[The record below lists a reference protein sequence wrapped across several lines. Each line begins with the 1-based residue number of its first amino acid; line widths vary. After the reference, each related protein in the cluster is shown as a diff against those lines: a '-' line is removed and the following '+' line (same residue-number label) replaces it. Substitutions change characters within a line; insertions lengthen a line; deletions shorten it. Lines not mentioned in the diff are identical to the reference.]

1 MYNTPYVRTPQG
13 EIRIRRG
20 WRDYIYRN
28 IIFLSPSPEGGARA
42 GWLSC
47 TCLVHVS
54 GNHVSINHFS
64 ISESRLDP
72 GEKFEERKKNPFQ
85 RILPIYEFTIEFIT
99 R

>member
-1 MYNTPYVRTPQG
+1 MAWLYLQEYHFPLPVT
-13 EIRIRRG
+13 RR
-20 WRDYIYRN
+20 W
-28 IIFLSPSPEGGARA
+28 SARRLA
-42 GWLSC
+42 
-47 TCLVHVS
+47 LVHVS